1 MPEPQDA
8 VSIPPVESASRIN
21 SRLVRWSQLLA
32 LTGAS
37 QVTVQALGFFSGL
50 LVIRL
55 LPVQEYAFYTIANSM
70 LATMVSLADAGISIG
85 VIAQGGKVWQNRERL
100 GAVVVSGLTLRR
112 RFAIGSIAVAIPALI
127 ILILYN
133 HGTWKQALILACSIV
148 PAFWSAISD
157 SLLEVPAKLTQ
168 DIKAL
173 QKNQIAAAG
182 ARLAGTACL
191 VLSLPIAAMGMLAA
205 GISRIWANYRL
216 RFIAARHADMS
227 AHASP
232 EIEKDILRI
241 VRKVFPTTLYYCVSG
256 QLTIWI
262 LSILGTTTAVSQIG
276 ALSGLSTALGLFTA
290 IFTVLAVPRFAR
302 IPSNRKLLMRR
313 FLLLQ
318 AGLWGISVLIIAF
331 TYIFAHPLLLVLGR
345 RFAGLRIEL
354 TLTAAQTCVALISSS
369 TSQLLSSR
377 GIIVP
382 PALLISCAVLAQVGL
397 VFVLPVRTVS
407 GALWYGMAVSATV
420 YFVRMT
426 YLLFLA
432 RPGRRA
438 TA

>member
-1 MPEPQDA
+1 
-8 VSIPPVESASRIN
+8 
-21 SRLVRWSQLLA
+21 
-32 LTGAS
+32 
-37 QVTVQALGFFSGL
+37 
-50 LVIRL
+50 
-55 LPVQEYAFYTIANSM
+55 
-70 LATMVSLADAGISIG
+70 
-85 VIAQGGKVWQNRERL
+85 
-100 GAVVVSGLTLRR
+100 
-112 RFAIGSIAVAIPALI
+112 
-127 ILILYN
+127 
-133 HGTWKQALILACSIV
+133 
-148 PAFWSAISD
+148 
-157 SLLEVPAKLTQ
+157 
-168 DIKAL
+168 
-173 QKNQIAAAG
+173 
-182 ARLAGTACL
+182 
-191 VLSLPIAAMGMLAA
+191 
-205 GISRIWANYRL
+205 
-216 RFIAARHADMS
+216 MS

-302 IPSNRKLLMRR
+302 IPSNRKLLMKR

-318 AGLWGISVLIIAF
+318 AGLLGTSVLIVAF

-369 TSQLLSSR
+369 TNQLLSSR

-382 PALLISCAVLAQVGL
+382 PALLISCAILAQVGL